1 VQADLNEQRKH
12 ADQRM
17 RPEVEAQRRQAQQ
30 EGERTLDSEAI
41 AAVQQ
46 TERAV
51 IALAEDRVDEALAAI
66 EQATGKIDVLLSR
79 NPATALIPVNVQVNV
94 IDTAPQN
101 VDDIAF
107 LKNTAEMAM
116 DLNDLPKART
126 LLDFLRSEIRVRTYH
141 LPLATYPAALQE
153 AARLLDQ
160 KKTREAGTILLV
172 GLNTLVVI
180 DQVSAIP
187 LLLAKEAI
195 NEAQTQAQ
203 RDREAARNLLEI
215 ANHEL
220 ERGVELG
227 YTPDDSDYKG
237 LRDEIKNLRK
247 QLKGNEDTSSVFAR
261 LKQKLASLARR
272 QAEKQTRSDVQKPAA
287 QEQPQKAA

>member
-1 VQADLNEQRKH
+1 MAMAETATSSSINQSATSSGGRTTAQVQADLNEQRKH

-17 RPEVEAQRRQAQQ
+17 RPEVEAQHRQAQQ
-30 EGERTLDSEAI
+30 EVERTLNSEAI
-41 AAVQQ
+41 APIQQ

-51 IALAEDRVDEALAAI
+51 IAIAEDRVDEALAAI

-79 NPATALIPVNVQVNV
+79 NPATALIPVHGKVNV
-94 IDTAPQN
+94 IDTAPQD
-101 VDDIAF
+101 VEDIAF
-107 LKNTAEMAM
+107 LKNTAEMAL
-116 DLNDLPKART
+116 DLNDLPQART

-160 KKTREAGTILLV
+160 KKTRAAGTILLV
-172 GLNTLVVI
+172 ALNTLVVI

-187 LLLAKEAI
+187 LLGAKEAI
-195 NEAQTQAQ
+195 NEAQTQAP
-203 RDREAARNLLEI
+203 RDKEAAQNLLEI

-220 ERGVELG
+220 ERGMELG
-227 YTPDDSDYKG
+227 YTPDDSYYKG
-237 LRDEIKNLRK
+237 LRDEIKSLRK

-261 LKQKLASLARR
+261 
-272 QAEKQTRSDVQKPAA
+272 
-287 QEQPQKAA
+287 

>member
-101 VDDIAF
+101 VERHCF
-107 LKNTAEMAM
+107 
-116 DLNDLPKART
+116 
-126 LLDFLRSEIRVRTYH
+126 S
-141 LPLATYPAALQE
+141 
-153 AARLLDQ
+153 Q
-160 KKTREAGTILLV
+160 KH
-172 GLNTLVVI
+172 
-180 DQVSAIP
+180 S
-187 LLLAKEAI
+187 
-195 NEAQTQAQ
+195 
-203 RDREAARNLLEI
+203 RDG
-215 ANHEL
+215 H
-220 ERGVELG
+220 G
-227 YTPDDSDYKG
+227 Y
-237 LRDEIKNLRK
+237 E
-247 QLKGNEDTSSVFAR
+247 
-261 LKQKLASLARR
+261 
-272 QAEKQTRSDVQKPAA
+272 
-287 QEQPQKAA
+287 